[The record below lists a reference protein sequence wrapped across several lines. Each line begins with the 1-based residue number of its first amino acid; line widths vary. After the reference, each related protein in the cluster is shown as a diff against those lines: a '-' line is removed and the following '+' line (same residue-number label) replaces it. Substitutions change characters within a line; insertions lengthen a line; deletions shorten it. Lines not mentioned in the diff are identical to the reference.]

1 MEQIPPRPT
10 AWTRRAFLIAAGLV
24 GVSAAAWFRSRRTDA
39 ATDAIAPSPG
49 PVPTTKAASGQV
61 PVFYTPAYVGAAHA
75 FETTRKARWVA
86 ESLRQAPI
94 AGLHLN
100 GHASLDATDVLRAH
114 SPEYVDAVRTG
125 EPRRLA
131 ESQGFAWDAGL
142 WPMVLASNGG
152 VLAAARAAHGQGVA
166 GALASGLH
174 HARREHGAGFCTF
187 NGLAIAA
194 HTLLAE
200 GVRRILI
207 VDLDAHCGGG
217 THSLIEGVAG
227 LRQLDIA
234 VDAFDHYS
242 PAAGNTLDL
251 LDAATDY
258 LPTLRRRLAALGE
271 TSFDLCLYNA
281 GMDPHEDCPVGG
293 LAGIDAA
300 LIAQRERIVFDWC
313 RQRRLPVA
321 FVLAG
326 GYIGPGLGVD
336 GLVGLH
342 RLTLEAAAGRPPDA

>member
-49 PVPTTKAASGQV
+49 PVPMTKAASGQV

-152 VLAAARAAHGQGVA
+152 VLAAARAARGQGVA

-258 LPTLRRRLAALGE
+258 LPTLRRRLAARNAELRSASE
-271 TSFDLCLYNA
+271 RSFYEARLDALTQIANRFCLEEDLKVLWARSRRY
-281 GMDPHEDCPVGG
+281 GHHYS
-293 LAGIDAA
+293 LAIPNSPS
-300 LIAQRERIVFDWC
+300 I
-313 RQRRLPVA
+313 RRT
-321 FVLAG
+321 LAMAR
-326 GYIGPGLGVD
+326 GYSSS
-336 GLVGLH
+336 
-342 RLTLEAAAGRPPDA
+342 GRCSTRP